1 MENVE
6 GKETVKGLRK
16 SLVMAIVGMIFF
28 LVSVTGV
35 TYAWFT
41 ISGRAHTNVTPMG
54 GTVSDGDTLL
64 LISNSESGPFDREC
78 DLVFAGDAQAL
89 KPVSTADLDSFYRVT
104 MQNKEGIAV
113 SYESA
118 DDRVDTDTLHGTVY
132 LKCEGAPCNVYF
144 NGEELQLGSDAQAL
158 AAMRLG
164 LKITNHDGSRTFVMR
179 LDDLGSTAA
188 AQSNATVPTAGTV
201 VSSISDGGNAVYV
214 SDPSVNISDYIAQA
228 AGNDEYNAGA
238 NELLSLNADEV
249 ATVEYWLYLEG
260 CDEQCVNQVQDIDS
274 DIRLAFAGVKIVGAK

>member
-64 LISNSESGPFDREC
+64 LISNSESGPFDKEC
-78 DLVFAGDAQAL
+78 NLVFAGDAQAL

-113 SYESA
+113 SYERA

-132 LKCEGAPCNVYF
+132 LRCEGAPCNVYF

-228 AGNDEYNAGA
+228 AGNDEYNEGA

-274 DIRLAFAGVKIVGAK
+274 DIRLAFAGVKMEGAK

>member
-1 MENVE
+1 MENLE

-132 LKCEGAPCNVYF
+132 LRCEGAPCNVYF